1 MLTYATTR
9 RQHRSR
15 SDAAPGPLFADR
27 PIYPSLFSTPTT
39 PFLIDSPKRLKIAAT
54 LRKQSSRLISNRI
67 KTDPSQNAFTRTSLS
82 RLAAHFSIF
91 PRPFFIPAPFLIDS
105 PKRLKIAATPR
116 KQSSRLISNRIKT
129 DPFQN
134 AFTRIP
140 LSQRAPQP
148 SLFTP
153 FAPSPLTRIPHPH
166 KLAYRRG
173 A

>member
-1 MLTYATTR
+1 MFTCATTR
-9 RQHRSR
+9 KQHRAR
-15 SDAAPGPLFADR
+15 SDATPGPPLADR
-27 PIYPSLFSTPTT
+27 PIFPRPFSTPT

>member
-27 PIYPSLFSTPTT
+27 PIFPILFPTPTT
-39 PFLIDSPKRLKIAAT
+39 PFLIDSPKRLKIPAT
-54 LRKQSSRLISNRI
+54 PRKQSSRLISNRI

-91 PRPFFIPAPFLIDS
+91 PRPFFIPTPFLIDS

-116 KQSSRLISNRIKT
+116 KQSSRLNSNRIKT
-129 DPFQN
+129 DPPQN
-134 AFTRIP
+134 ALARISR
-140 LSQRAPQP
+140 SQRALHS
-148 SLFTP
+148 SLFP
-153 FAPSPLTRIPHPH
+153 VSPPSPLTETAHPH

>member
-1 MLTYATTR
+1 MFTHAPTR
-9 RQHRSR
+9 RQHRSP
-15 SDAAPGPLFADR
+15 SDAAPGPLFAAR
-27 PIYPSLFSTPTT
+27 PIFPILFPTPT

-54 LRKQSSRLISNRI
+54 PRKQSSRFISNRI
-67 KTDPSQNAFTRTSLS
+67 KTDPPQNAFTRISLS
-82 RLAAHFSIF
+82 RLAPHFSIF
-91 PRPFFIPAPFLIDS
+91 PLLFSTPTPFLIDS